1 MIDNGYKGPP
11 GKKMWVPGGHK
22 PFDYNKLTDL
32 SGLANA
38 LRDIHTDI
46 ESALDA
52 IEEADRKQDVM
63 GHMRASMVL
72 SGLEIKMTNFA
83 ADMRRQF
90 LNRS

>member
-1 MIDNGYKGPP
+1 M
-11 GKKMWVPGGHK
+11 PGGHK
-22 PFDYNKLTDL
+22 PFDYSKLANL

-46 ESALDA
+46 ETALDA
-52 IEEADRKQDVM
+52 IDDAERSQSID
-63 GHMRASMVL
+63 GHMRTAMIL

-90 LNRS
+90 LNRA